1 MSPSPSSTT
10 DSNTD
15 PKTDPAADSS
25 PAPQPASRDAEVN
38 IRHTSGPIIVIT
50 GASSGIGCAA
60 ALEFARRGASVVL
73 AARGADGL
81 ERVAGACRR
90 AGGQALVVPTD
101 VTEPDQV
108 LALADRALQEFGRI
122 DVWINNVGVGAVGR
136 FEDVPLRAHKRV
148 VEANLLGHIYGCHA
162 VLPHFRQRGRGVI
175 INMISIGA
183 WAPAPY
189 AAAYAASK
197 FGLRGFSESL
207 RAELADLPG
216 VAVCEVYPTFV
227 DTPGVGHGAN
237 FSGKQLRPPPP
248 MLDPRD
254 VAQALVQLLRHPRPV
269 TMLGSVAW
277 PVRLAHTVAPDLS
290 AGVTRRLMDAGF
302 RKAEPAARD
311 EGNLFE
317 PSVGHAIDGGYRRSP
332 MNPDTAKFL
341 KLGALALAGLA
352 LLRSL

>member
-1 MSPSPSSTT
+1 MSVSPTDHPS
-10 DSNTD
+10 
-15 PKTDPAADSS
+15 A
-25 PAPQPASRDAEVN
+25 PASDPEAAPNELNLAR
-38 IRHTSGPIIVIT
+38 TSGPIVVIT
-50 GASSGIGCAA
+50 GASSGIGCAT
-60 ALEFARRGASVVL
+60 ALAFAREGASVVL

-81 ERVAGACRR
+81 ARVAGACRR
-90 AGGQALVVPTD
+90 AGGQALAVPTD

-108 LALADRALQEFGRI
+108 QALAARTLEAFGRI

-136 FEDVPLRAHKRV
+136 FEEVPLEAHKRV

-207 RAELADLPG
+207 RAELADLPR
-216 VAVCEVYPTFV
+216 VSVCEVYPTFV

-237 FSGKQLRPPPP
+237 YSGKHLRPPPP
-248 MLDPRD
+248 MVDPRE
-254 VAQALVQLLRHPRPV
+254 VAQALVKLAHHPRPSTLV
-269 TMLGSVAW
+269 GSVAW
-277 PVRLAHTVAPDLS
+277 PVRLANTVAPDLS

-302 RKAEPAARD
+302 RRADPQPHSA
-311 EGNLFE
+311 GNLFE
-317 PSVGHAIDGGYRRSP
+317 PSTGHAIDGGYRRSSV
-332 MNPDTAKFL
+332 NPDTVRIL
-341 KLGALALAGLA
+341 KLGALAIAGLA

>member
-1 MSPSPSSTT
+1 MSQAPSST
-10 DSNTD
+10 D
-15 PKTDPAADSS
+15 PTTDPATDPTAGS
-25 PAPQPASRDAEVN
+25 QRASRDPEVN
-38 IRHTSGPIIVIT
+38 IRHTSGPIVVIT

-60 ALEFARRGASVVL
+60 ALEFAQRGASVVL

-101 VTEPDQV
+101 VTDPDQMV
-108 LALADRALQEFGRI
+108 ALADFALQEYGRI

-136 FEDVPLRAHKRV
+136 FEDVPVRAHKRV

-162 VLPHFRQRGRGVI
+162 VLPHFRQLGRGVI

-207 RAELADLPG
+207 RAELADLPD

-227 DTPGVGHGAN
+227 DTPGVAHGAN

-248 MLDPRD
+248 MLDPRE
-254 VAQALVQLLRHPRPV
+254 VALALVQLVRHPRPS
-269 TMLGSVAW
+269 TLLGSVAW

-302 RKAEPAARD
+302 RKADPAARG

-332 MNPDTAKFL
+332 MNPDTAKVL

-352 LLRSL
+352 LLRAL

>member
-1 MSPSPSSTT
+1 M
-10 DSNTD
+10 
-15 PKTDPAADSS
+15 
-25 PAPQPASRDAEVN
+25 Q
-38 IRHTSGPIIVIT
+38 TSGPIVVIT

-60 ALEFARRGASVVL
+60 ALAFASQGATVVL
-73 AARGADGL
+73 AARGAEAL
-81 ERVAGACRR
+81 EQVAGACRR
-90 AGGQALVVPTD
+90 AGGSALAVPTD

-108 LALADRALQEFGRI
+108 VALAERALEACGRI
-122 DVWINNVGVGAVGR
+122 DVWINNVGIGAVGR
-136 FEDVPLRAHKRV
+136 FEEVPLSAHRRV

-162 VLPHFRQRGRGVI
+162 ALPHFRQRGRGVI
-175 INMISIGA
+175 INMVSIGA

-189 AAAYAASK
+189 SAAYAASK

-207 RAELADLPG
+207 RAELADLPD

-237 FSGKQLRPPPP
+237 YSGKTLRPPPP
-248 MLDPRD
+248 MLDPRE
-254 VAQALVQLLRHPRPV
+254 VAQALVRLSRRPQPS

-302 RKAEPAARD
+302 KRADPAPRS
-311 EGNLFE
+311 EGNLFA
-317 PSVGHAIDGGYRRSP
+317 PSQGHAIDGGYRRTSG
-332 MNPDTAKFL
+332 NRDATRLL
-341 KLGALALAGLA
+341 KMGALAIAAVA